1 MCVSIY
7 VCMYVCIYL
16 SMYVCVCVSIAELS
30 RTSCFAAQAIQ
41 LVRESSGVGS
51 ALLEQLTKLEQ
62 ECGGKW
68 SAELV
73 HKGDQ
78 HWAESGEALG
88 HASVGAAK
96 DALMRASKAY
106 IEAGVIDSRKGEVQ
120 EMAQKIEALERAE
133 EKRLAEEKAAAEE
146 AEQKR
151 LAAAEAEKKRLAQE
165 AQAAAARAEAEEAAR
180 RKLEDKLKAAEEEAR
195 LLREAA
201 EREAKAKREAE
212 ARAAAA
218 EVARAKEEEDR
229 RRVEEQVANEKAE
242 AKRREEAARMRAR
255 EDERIA
261 REKEDRLMREL
272 TRAREEAA
280 KKEASLKQAAEEKAA
295 EEMRERELA
304 ALRAREEEAKR
315 KLSEAQ
321 ASNARMKEM
330 WRGVGMR
337 IEETA
342 PFTILAIQALM
353 PEAGGEARS
362 DLVAVGDVLCTVNA
376 VETQRLSLDEVKS
389 LILGPQGTSVT
400 LGLQSWRTGQRYS
413 VTVRRHWEL
422 EEEDL
427 PPDCAGGGG
436 LLDDLGFAAGK
447 HVAGAF
453 G

>member
-1 MCVSIY
+1 M
-7 VCMYVCIYL
+7 
-16 SMYVCVCVSIAELS
+16 
-30 RTSCFAAQAIQ
+30 
-41 LVRESSGVGS
+41 
-51 ALLEQLTKLEQ
+51 
-62 ECGGKW
+62 
-68 SAELV
+68 
-73 HKGDQ
+73 
-78 HWAESGEALG
+78 
-88 HASVGAAK
+88 
-96 DALMRASKAY
+96 
-106 IEAGVIDSRKGEVQ
+106 
-120 EMAQKIEALERAE
+120 
-133 EKRLAEEKAAAEE
+133 
-146 AEQKR
+146 
-151 LAAAEAEKKRLAQE
+151 
-165 AQAAAARAEAEEAAR
+165 
-180 RKLEDKLKAAEEEAR
+180 
-195 LLREAA
+195 REAA

-427 PPDCAGGGG
+427 PPNSLVVCHHVVVAKHDIRFCIDFELQNGAKMPSKWE
-436 LLDDLGFAAGK
+436 GK
-447 HVAGAF
+447 K
-453 G
+453 